1 MGRERILSI
10 VIYDDAHAHER
21 EMRAQLERS
30 VARLPLVRQL
40 FVRHCADIGEIVERS
55 GEIIV
60 PGRETFVPGIL
71 HKTLEALAYCAR
83 NYAFDVCVR
92 SNVSTVIDFARLP
105 LGELDEGVQYASTY
119 IWHGDAPF
127 ASGTNIFLSRA
138 AVAYV
143 LAHRAELD
151 MRVID
156 DVALGALLRRVTTP
170 VQLSVPMAWNA
181 EFDGRS
187 VVYRNR
193 VESRADD
200 VARMRRIVDA
210 MLHARERTEGREGR
224 GGCEGREGPES
235 PEGPEGPRWLALAVL
250 LLALTALYAL
260 TKHP

>member
-1 MGRERILSI
+1 MGPERKMRRERILSL
-10 VIYDDAHAHER
+10 VIYDDAHAHEH

-40 FVRHCADIGEIVERS
+40 FVRHCADVGEIVERK

-71 HKTLEALAYCAR
+71 HWR
-83 NYAFDVCVR
+83 R
-92 SNVSTVIDFARLP
+92 DFARLP
-105 LGELDEGVQYASTY
+105 LDELDEGVAYASTY

-193 VESRADD
+193 VDSRADD

-210 MLHARERTEGREGR
+210 MLHARERTEGREGL
-224 GGCEGREGPES
+224 EGLEGPEGRGGL
-235 PEGPEGPRWLALAVL
+235 EGPEGPRWPALAVL
-250 LLALTALYAL
+250 LLALAALYAS